1 MRIDQSDS
9 QEKHRHL
16 HHVVR
21 AMEAKALKKRPLA
34 LKFADE
40 MTDFFGSMQFL
51 LLNIFSFLA
60 WVILNTKIIPGVV
73 PFDPFPF
80 PMLTTVVSLEA
91 IFLTTIVLMSQNR
104 QSLISSLREE
114 VDIQV
119 NLIAER
125 EITKTLKLLSLLL
138 QKQGIKVDDKEL
150 SEMLNEID
158 ESYLERK
165 LEAQLSDKSAK

>member
-1 MRIDQSDS
+1 MDKNSPE
-9 QEKHRHL
+9 EKKKYI
-16 HHVVR
+16 HHVIR
-21 AMEAKALKKRPLA
+21 SLEAKALERRPLA

-40 MTDFFGSMQFL
+40 MTQFFGSMQFL
-51 LLNIFSFLA
+51 LLNMAAFTLWLTI
-60 WVILNTKIIPGVV
+60 NTNKIPFV
-73 PFDPFPF
+73 PAFDPFPF

-91 IFLTTIVLMSQNR
+91 IILTTIVLMSQNR

-138 QKQGIKVDDKEL
+138 EKQGIKVNDEEL
-150 SEMLNEID
+150 KEMLNEID

-165 LEAQLSDKSAK
+165 LEQQLTDKHTA

>member
-1 MRIDQSDS
+1 MDKNSPE
-9 QEKHRHL
+9 EKKKYI
-16 HHVVR
+16 HHVIR
-21 AMEAKALKKRPLA
+21 SLEAKALERRPLA

-40 MTDFFGSMQFL
+40 MTQFFGSMQFL
-51 LLNIFSFLA
+51 LLNMAAFTLWLTI
-60 WVILNTKIIPGVV
+60 NTNKIPFV
-73 PFDPFPF
+73 PAFDPFPF

-91 IFLTTIVLMSQNR
+91 IILTTIVLMSQNR

-138 QKQGIKVDDKEL
+138 EKQGIKIDDQEL
-150 SEMLNEID
+150 KEMLNEID

-165 LEAQLSDKSAK
+165 LEQQLTDKHP